1 MRKKISEG
9 FNDKYIFLN
18 RKSVVF
24 FFVKVDWI
32 DCLFYYVYFKLK
44 ENLIRIWKK
53 NFKRLFWYINS

>member
-24 FFVKVDWI
+24 FLLKLI
-32 DCLFYYVYFKLK
+32 ELIVYF
-44 ENLIRIWKK
+44 IM
-53 NFKRLFWYINS
+53 YIVN